1 MTDTIAVEI
10 LDAPDAPCVVYVKGR
25 NAWAL
30 RELMDAGS
38 KGCTP
43 IERVGPRWSAY
54 VFNLRKAGILVATH
68 YEEHGGDYPGR
79 HARYVLVSRVRLV
92 GCDDGMAV
100 AA

>member
-1 MTDTIAVEI
+1 MTDAIAVEI
-10 LDAPDAPCVVYVKGR
+10 LDAPDVPCVVYVKGR

-30 RELMDAGS
+30 RELIDAGAT
-38 KGCTP
+38 GCTP

-92 GCDDGMAV
+92 GCDGGMAV

>member
-1 MTDTIAVEI
+1 MSAMAVEI
-10 LDAPDAPCVVYVKGR
+10 LDAPDAPQLVYVKGR
-25 NAWAL
+25 NAWCL
-30 RELMDAGS
+30 RELLDAGP

-54 VFNLRKAGILVATH
+54 VFNLRKAGILVTTN

-79 HARYVLVSRVRLV
+79 HARYVLVSRVRV
-92 GCDDGMAV
+92 VDGGNAEAV